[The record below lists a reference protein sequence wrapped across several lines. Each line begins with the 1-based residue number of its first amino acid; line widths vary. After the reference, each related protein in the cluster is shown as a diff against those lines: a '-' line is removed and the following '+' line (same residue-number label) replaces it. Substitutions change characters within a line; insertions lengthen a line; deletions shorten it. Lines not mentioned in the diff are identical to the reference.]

1 MGLSAANV
9 GKRKVRAEGGGKEEE
24 NQREKARLPLRRK
37 ARRRDQRLRQKRQKR
52 QKGKNPC
59 VSVLKTVLL
68 QELDFDSD
76 GLAFAF
82 SALA

>member
-37 ARRRDQRLRQKRQKR
+37 ARRRDQRLRQKRQK
-52 QKGKNPC
+52 GKNPC